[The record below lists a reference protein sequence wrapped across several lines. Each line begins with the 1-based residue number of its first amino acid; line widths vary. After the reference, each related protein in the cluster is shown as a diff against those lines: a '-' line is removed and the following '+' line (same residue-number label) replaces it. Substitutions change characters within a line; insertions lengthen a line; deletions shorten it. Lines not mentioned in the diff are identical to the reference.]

1 MSLKLRLVRHLL
13 SILLVILAGSLG
25 YYLLFMGRY
34 GLLECLYMTVIAIT
48 SVGFGEIVPVT
59 GNPAAEI
66 FTMMLITFGM
76 GIILYAISSLTAS
89 LIEGELSGYLRE
101 KKMNQLIAKLHGHY
115 IICGG
120 GETGGPLIDEMV
132 KNHEAVVLIEREQAA
147 IDRCNSD
154 GKLLFIQ
161 GDATEDQNLVAAGIA
176 NASGLFACLPS
187 EKENLYITM
196 TARMLN
202 AHLRIVSRMINPQ
215 LEPKL
220 RKAGANS
227 VVSPNTIGALRM
239 ASVMIRP
246 EVVSFLDTMLRSKQ
260 GNLRVHQLTVTETG
274 SAADK
279 PLMDS
284 GLKNRFNLLV
294 LGIHRPGEE
303 VFFNPPPNHILKPGM
318 VLIVMGDTQDIA
330 RARREF

>member
-1 MSLKLRLVRHLL
+1 MSLKIRLVRHLL
-13 SILLVILAGSLG
+13 SILLVVMAGSLG
-25 YYLLFMGRY
+25 YYLLFMGRIDF
-34 GLLECLYMTVIAIT
+34 LECLYMTVIAIT

-59 GNPAAEI
+59 GNTAAEI
-66 FTMMLITFGM
+66 FTMLLITFGM

-101 KKMNQLIAKLHGHY
+101 KKMNKLIAKLHGHY

-120 GETGGPLIDEMV
+120 GETGMPLIDEMTR
-132 KNHEAVVLIEREQAA
+132 NHEAVVLIEREQET
-147 IDRCNSD
+147 IDRCNAD
-154 GKLLFIQ
+154 GKLLFIR

-187 EKENLYITM
+187 EKDNLYITM

-202 AHLRIVSRMINPQ
+202 THLRIVSRMINPA

-246 EVVSFLDTMLRSKQ
+246 EVVNFLDNMLRSQQ
-260 GNLRVHQLTVTETG
+260 GNLRVHQLTISEAGLATNRV
-274 SAADK
+274 
-279 PLMDS
+279 LMDS
-284 GLKNRFNLLV
+284 GLKTRFNLLV
-294 LGIHRPGEE
+294 LGAHLPGEE
-303 VFFNPPPNHILKPGM
+303 ILFNPPPSHVLTPGM
-318 VLIVMGDTQDIA
+318 VLIVMGDTTDIA
-330 RARREF
+330 RARKAF